1 MKVNQLKTIIKQ
13 AVKEAIQEE
22 MKDIL
27 LEAIK
32 TPKTSIQENTPVQQK
47 PIGKKSKKEI
57 RENYMSVLNG
67 MMPGANGTLNATS
80 ADVPLQVNGPV
91 DTTSANGTL
100 PAGNVSM
107 DQIMGLINNK
117 GLLWH
122 LEQEEYIL
130 MIQDLG

>member
-32 TPKTSIQENTPVQQK
+32 TPKAQIQENTPIKQK
-47 PIGKKSKKEI
+47 PLDKKSKKEI

-67 MMPGANGTLNATS
+67 MKSLVKKCNDFVLNMNKLKVIDIGCNDGS
-80 ADVPLQVNGPV
+80 LLNFFRDIPNILFKVYPPFHFFNHY
-91 DTTSANGTL
+91 S
-100 PAGNVSM
+100 
-107 DQIMGLINNK
+107 IN
-117 GLLWH
+117 
-122 LEQEEYIL
+122 
-130 MIQDLG
+130 